1 MASASYPDV
10 SLSLFLSRDENLR
23 AREGGKEKT
32 GETCIASLLYG
43 FPWFLALSHQSLTF
57 CARLNTKPCENEAP
71 EEEAG
76 IAWFARNDPLY
87 QYSSGTLIKRVKKSA
102 SLHRDGFSIRL
113 SLGLELFAS
122 LLLFASHKRLIHKPI
137 SRWCNKKIHL
147 SKARLPG
154 SCISP
159 RMAVQLRS
167 S

>member
-23 AREGGKEKT
+23 AKEGGKEKT

-43 FPWFLALSHQSLTF
+43 LPWFLALSHQSLEF

-102 SLHRDGFSIRL
+102 SLH
-113 SLGLELFAS
+113 
-122 LLLFASHKRLIHKPI
+122 
-137 SRWCNKKIHL
+137 
-147 SKARLPG
+147 
-154 SCISP
+154 
-159 RMAVQLRS
+159 
-167 S
+167 